1 MNEKNKKKIESLEED
16 ILKHELNIEKWTK
29 ERQKINKDIAESR
42 KEIVRIEDDISNL
55 KYAEVFNLIQE
66 SKLDPSVA
74 LNLIQN
80 KINQTQ
86 NEVTNNDSED
96 VADE

>member
-86 NEVTNNDSED
+86 NEVINNDSED
-96 VADE
+96 VVDE